1 MLLHIH
7 PFRQEPVP
15 PRATPWHS
23 LTPQTRLACI
33 VLSVFAVALTAN
45 GKWAAWGVYGLGAL
59 CLIFVSR
66 VRLNILLSRVA
77 VEFAFVGVVLLGTLF
92 RPEGQVVWSWGIFQ
106 VTDAGLVVL
115 GSVTIKVLLSLLLL
129 NLLILTTPVPA
140 LFQALRALRMPPL
153 LVAIMASMYR
163 YLQVLLQE
171 FTTMRR
177 AALSRNL
184 MLTNKGT
191 RRAIGHIIG
200 ALFVRTYERGERIY
214 QAMLARGYRG
224 LSGRGKFPPYQKRD
238 FIAFALTGLTIVL
251 GQIV

>member
-7 PFRQEPVP
+7 PFRQEPVKFRP
-15 PRATPWHS
+15 TPWHS
-23 LTPQTRLACI
+23 LTPQARLACI
-33 VLSVFAVALTAN
+33 VLSVFAIALTAN
-45 GKWAAWGVYGLGAL
+45 GRWAAWGVYAFWAL
-59 CLIFVSR
+59 CLILLSR
-66 VRLNILLSRVA
+66 VRLGILLSRVA
-77 VEFAFVGVVLLGTLF
+77 VEFAFVAVVLLGTLF
-92 RPEGQVVWSWGIFQ
+92 HPQGQVVWAWGIFRI
-106 VTDAGLVVL
+106 TAAGLVVL
-115 GSVTIKVLLSLLLL
+115 GSVAIKVLLSLVLL
-129 NLLILTTPVPA
+129 NLLVLTTPVPA
-140 LFQALRALRMPPL
+140 LLQALQAWRMPPL

-163 YLQVLLQE
+163 YLQVLIQE

-200 ALFVRTYERGERIY
+200 ALFVRTYERGERIH

-224 LSGRGKFPPYQKRD
+224 STVAGKFPAYQKRD
-238 FIAFALTGLTIVL
+238 FIALALTGLTIIL